1 MTSSTGCI
9 GFTREGSP
17 PSLTTPSRIAAR
29 STTAGTPV
37 KSCSSTRAGMNAI
50 SRSAPLRT
58 SHPASVATSSFLT
71 NALSSRRSRFS
82 SRIRSEYGSL
92 ATPGNPAASRAGRL

>member
-1 MTSSTGCI
+1 MTSSTGCS
-9 GFTREGSP
+9 GLTRDGSP

-50 SRSAPLRT
+50 SRSAPLLT
-58 SHPASVATSSFLT
+58 SHAASVATSSVLT
-71 NALSSRRSRFS
+71 KASSSRRSRFS
-82 SRIRSEYGSL
+82 SRMRSEYGSF
-92 ATPGNPAASRAGRL
+92 ATPGNPAASSAGRL